1 MSTTAGTPSVTVKSN
16 RVGMIATALVA
27 LIAIAAAVLVFT
39 LPGGSHAT
47 VASHQTGTRYVPLIQ
62 YHGTGAAPQ
71 STGAT
76 AVSSNG
82 GPAYIRAEH
91 SYGMVP

>member
-1 MSTTAGTPSVTVKSN
+1 MSTIAPSSQVTLKRG
-16 RVGMIATALVA
+16 RVGMIVAALVT
-27 LIAIAAAVLVFT
+27 LIAIAAVLVFT

-47 VASHQTGTRYVPLIQ
+47 VVSHGTGARYVPLIQ

-71 STGAT
+71 STAAA
-76 AVSSNG
+76 AVARNS
-82 GPAYIRAEH
+82 GPAFIRAEH

>member
-1 MSTTAGTPSVTVKSN
+1 MSTIAHTPQVTFKRS
-16 RVGMIATALVA
+16 RVGMIVTGLVA
-27 LIAIAAAVLVFT
+27 LLAIAAAVLVFT
-39 LPGGSHAT
+39 VPGGSHAT
-47 VASHQTGTRYVPLIQ
+47 VVSHQTSAPYAPLIQ

-71 STGAT
+71 STGNAAT
-76 AVSSNG
+76 AHNS